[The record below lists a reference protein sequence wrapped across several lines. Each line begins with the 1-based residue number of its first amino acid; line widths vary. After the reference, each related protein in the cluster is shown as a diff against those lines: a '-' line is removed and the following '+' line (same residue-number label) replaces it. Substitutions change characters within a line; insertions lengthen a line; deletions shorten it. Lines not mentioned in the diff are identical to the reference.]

1 MFFAALAFCN
11 YTTLQKKRR
20 QILKL
25 YTFPHAHSANWNNL
39 DEICQLETSKLL
51 EYLKNRKLNGNA
63 EDMVDM
69 KPLILMV
76 LKR

>member
-1 MFFAALAFCN
+1 MKTRFP
-11 YTTLQKKRR
+11 

-25 YTFPHAHSANWNNL
+25 YTFPHTHSAHWNNL

-51 EYLKNRKLNGNA
+51 EHIRDRKLNGNV
-63 EDMVDM
+63 EDLVDM

-76 LKR
+76 HTFPLLF